1 MNNTH
6 FADVATPFPHRLPEM
21 TTLSVQLGSIL
32 RNEYQLLQDLENI
45 LQDEYSAL
53 SNQGENDL
61 ESIAARKIEV
71 LRSLSDYE
79 KQRRHVVRSL
89 SRAGS
94 SRGDIGE
101 AMPFLAADEQPVIL
115 SLWHQ
120 LLDITRKI
128 QALNRENGYLIE
140 IKLKHV
146 EGALGA
152 ISGQASGQRPYTA
165 NGQTNN
171 TPNKHRIGEA

>member
-1 MNNTH
+1 MMNDMQ
-6 FADVATPFPHRLPEM
+6 FADPSPYPHRLPEM
-21 TTLSVQLGSIL
+21 TTLSVQLGGIL
-32 RNEYQLLQDLENI
+32 KNEHQLLQDLESI

-53 SNQGENDL
+53 NNQGESGL
-61 ESIAARKIEV
+61 EAIAARKIEV

-79 KQRRHVVRSL
+79 KQRRNVVRSL

-101 AMPFLAADEQPVIL
+101 AMPFLAPDEQPVIL

-128 QALNRENGYLIE
+128 QSLNRENGYLIE

-146 EGALGA
+146 EGALEA
-152 ISGQASGQRPYTA
+152 ISGQPAGQRLYTASGQA
-165 NGQTNN
+165 NSVQR
-171 TPNKHRIGEA
+171 KHRIGEA